1 MPLAWLNRSRVLVA
15 TCTSG
20 FLFTLFVTVTDL
32 EGDLGALVVF
42 FTACMLIAA
51 GLAVRRREFFPQS
64 SPIFSF
70 TGFFIYIT
78 ILLILSFYHRGKGT
92 WSIQLD
98 QFPENL
104 IFFVFALAVV
114 AFWVWAILPVPK
126 KQHPLK
132 VLFHKEYYGVL
143 ASFVLIFFNVLG
155 VIRLGGGLGMAVF
168 NILLLYQAV
177 IMIAAGCKELNLKIT
192 TTGCVLFAVITFARY
207 TDFFTSL
214 LARSLVFFITG
225 AALFSVGIYYS
236 KTKKRIPRENV

>member
-15 TCTSG
+15 TCTAG

-51 GLAVRRREFFPQS
+51 GLAVRRREFFPRS

-70 TGFFIYIT
+70 TGFIVYII

-92 WSIQLD
+92 WSIQLN

-104 IFFVFALAVV
+104 IFFAFALAVV
-114 AFWVWAILPVPK
+114 GFWVWAILPVSK
-126 KQHPLK
+126 KQQPLK
-132 VLFHKEYYGVL
+132 DSFRKEYYGVL
-143 ASFVLIFFNVLG
+143 ASFVLIFLNVLG
-155 VIRLGGGLGMAVF
+155 VIRLGGVLGMAVF
-168 NILLLYQAV
+168 NLLLLYQAI
-177 IMIAAGCKELNLKIT
+177 IMIAAGCKDLNLKFT
-192 TTGCVLFAVITFARY
+192 TTGCVLFAVIAFARY
-207 TDFFTSL
+207 TDLFTSL
-214 LARSLVFFITG
+214 LARSLVFFVAG

-236 KTKKRIPRENV
+236 KTKKRIQREAV